1 MASRHITYREVISL
15 VQDINSFVD
24 SMDNKIKAVQANY
37 NQTKEKMMAE
47 QRSVLAK
54 FDSDCQNAV
63 NAISNKS
70 KKLLG
75 DAKKIQT
82 EIDGIDAKLSSIDK
96 YYVKTK
102 QKKIEELSGVKSV
115 KYSDV
120 GDYFETL
127 KKLKEDFSV
136 LSRKYSE
143 DILPAIINGLN
154 YIFSNKRKKDY
165 EELIV
170 LKNTVDAFVVEINE
184 VIPEIMADEILNLK
198 NTNLKT
204 RCNTVNQHKRQAEE
218 LETKYGAMLEKM
230 ADEIY
235 QKLDEIL
242 PDDLVEYF
250 VQIHSSYYNE
260 IEKVN
265 NKSIVADSVLSLGH
279 VLYPV
284 DLFVE
289 SKTLASL
296 ICDKCKKLI
305 NNGSIMLPII
315 SAVDIYVPYYV
326 IYTDRDEMKNFIDYI
341 VYSYISQVMVGNL
354 QLTIIDSENHGNSI
368 ESFYDVKNKLP
379 EIFGGQFYTESDSI
393 SNKLRTLNNKVE
405 NILQNKLGTK
415 YSNIFDCVEKDA
427 DYEMSVE
434 LVVLYDFPYGL
445 SDSDMSILKNLLQVG
460 AKCGVY
466 IIMANGHM
474 DLNNLLDEQK
484 RNIAMIQQLCVGVQL
499 NGNNSS
505 FFGLP
510 YAYSGMPDKNRF
522 SAFMSK
528 YMIMYESIMN
538 KAITFNSFI
547 TPLVESKDDIA
558 LRKEINTI
566 LDIVEE
572 SDKSLGKV
580 PEIGSVF
587 PTNIMI
593 GNVHYPADI
602 FEDSYGYEVI
612 KKNFSDSGGKIS
624 LPLVLNTEG
633 TINVLAESDENNIGG
648 IQEFMHNII
657 WSFLS
662 AFPVTKLNLSILDC
676 ERKGSS
682 IIPFLEIKK
691 KNPDLFDQEI
701 HTSQD
706 EIYERLKKFN
716 LQIDDCIQHKLGN
729 KYRSLIAYNK
739 ANPARGEVIQL
750 LVINDFPSGFD
761 SRNIEQLINIVK
773 NGSKCGIY
781 TIINYNRDITF
792 SRYESVDDYIE
803 QLKKYAAVVEIKD
816 GVCYLAPFN
825 LKIDSFADVSAEE
838 TDLFAVDYSE
848 KANDIK
854 NRGLSF
860 NDILDSELFTRSAG
874 GSLEIPVGIGDED
887 KIVPICFGKGSSHH
901 ALVAGA
907 TGSGKST
914 LLHTLIM
921 SALLHYSPDE
931 LNLYLMDFKS
941 GTEFKIYDSY
951 RIPHIKL
958 LALDAMQEFGE
969 SILEDLVNEISRRSE
984 KFKKV
989 GVSKL
994 GEYVKAACNTMPR
1007 ILVIMDEFQILF
1019 NDSSNRKVAYN
1030 CAELA
1035 KRIVT
1040 EGRSYGIHLLMATQ
1054 STKIITDLSISTGT
1068 IEQMRIRIGLKCG
1081 EDDARYL
1088 FKDNNDTKALEM
1100 MKGPIGTA
1108 VMNPE
1113 YTEEENIGFRIV
1125 YCDDATQNEMLK
1137 KIEEQF
1143 ASATYTLQTFEGN
1156 RTKRLLDIYASRD
1169 LVEEYAKT
1177 VKVEVGELIKVAPPF
1192 SIVFDKKK
1200 KHNMVIC
1207 GSNERMSGNL
1217 YNLLCLSGLKNPY
1230 TNFYCIDGDII
1241 VGEED
1246 SMPYYNQFERF
1257 GDRFKIAKTRGNII
1271 EFVNEVYDIY
1281 KKKKKG
1287 NEDSVVFVG
1296 IKNFQFLDLVKQM
1309 MKGDYIDESEYVDTD
1324 EASDT
1329 LQTSFGDDAGFMDF
1343 GVDIV
1348 SSDSQGI
1355 SEKLIKLIN
1364 DGSAYGIHFI
1374 LTCTE
1379 FQSIKENM
1387 YYGENVLTKF
1397 PERFVFSLNDND
1409 SDSLIEG
1416 ITVASLRDNTV
1427 YYTDSVKN
1435 TYQMKPYVF
1444 PRVDELELYLNSILD

>member
-1 MASRHITYREVISL
+1 MASKHISYREVISL
-15 VQDINSFVD
+15 VQEINGFVD
-24 SMDNKIKAVQANY
+24 SMDNKIKAAQANY
-37 NQTKEKMMAE
+37 NQTKEKMLAE

-70 KKLLG
+70 KTLLG

-82 EIDGIDAKLSSIDK
+82 EIDGIDTKLSSIDK

-102 QKKIEELSGVKSV
+102 QKKTEELAGIKSD

-127 KKLKEDFSV
+127 KRIKEDFSV

-184 VIPEIMADEILNLK
+184 VIPEIMADEILILK
-198 NTNLKT
+198 NTNVET

-218 LETKYGAMLEKM
+218 LEIKYGTVLEKT

-242 PDDLVEYF
+242 PDDLIEYF
-250 VQIHSSYYNE
+250 VQVHKSYYSE

-265 NKSIVADSVLSLGH
+265 NKIIVADNVLSMGH

-284 DLFVE
+284 DIFVE

-296 ICDKCKKLI
+296 IADKCKRLI

-315 SAVDIYVPYYV
+315 SAVNAYVPYYV
-326 IYTDRDEMKNFIDYI
+326 TYNTREEMKKFIDSV
-341 VYSYISQVMVGNL
+341 VYSFISQVMVGKL

-379 EIFGGQFYTESDSI
+379 EIFGGQFYTEKDSI
-393 SNKLRTLNNKVE
+393 SDKLRALNSKVE

-415 YSNIFDCVEKDA
+415 YNNIFDYVEQDT
-427 DYEMSVE
+427 DYEMNVE

-445 SDSDMSILKNLLQVG
+445 SDGDMSILKNLLQVG
-460 AKCGVY
+460 TKCGVY
-466 IIMANGHM
+466 TIITNGHM
-474 DLNNLLDEQK
+474 DLNNLSDEQK
-484 RNIAMIQQLCVGVQL
+484 RNIAIIQQLCVGIQL
-499 NGNNSS
+499 NGVNST

-528 YMIMYESIMN
+528 YMIMFESLMN

-558 LRKEINTI
+558 LRKEINAI
-566 LDIVEE
+566 MDIIEE

-580 PEIGSVF
+580 PNVGSGF
-587 PTNIMI
+587 PKNIMI

-602 FEDSYGYEVI
+602 FEDSYGYEVL
-612 KKNFSDSGGKIS
+612 KKNFSDTDGKIK
-624 LPLVLNTEG
+624 LPLVLDSEG
-633 TINVLAESDENNIGG
+633 TINVLTESNEESIGSA
-648 IQEFMHNII
+648 QEFIHNIM

-662 AFPVTKLNLSILDC
+662 AFPVTKLNLSIFDC
-676 ERKGSS
+676 ERKGGS
-682 IIPFLEIKK
+682 IVPFLEIKK
-691 KNPDLFDQEI
+691 KNQDLFDQDI

-716 LQIDDCIQHKLGN
+716 SQIDDCIQHKLGN
-729 KYRSLIAYNK
+729 KYKSLIEYNK
-739 ANPARGEVIQL
+739 ANPARGEAIQL

-792 SRYESVDDYIE
+792 SRYESIDDYIG
-803 QLKKYAAVVEIKD
+803 QLKKYTAVVEIKED
-816 GVCYLAPFN
+816 ACYLAPFN
-825 LKIDSFADVSAEE
+825 LKIDGFADVSAEE
-838 TDLFAVDYSE
+838 TETFAADYLE
-848 KANDIK
+848 KANDVK

-860 NDILDSELFTRSAG
+860 KDILDDELFSRNAG

-969 SILEDLVNEISRRSE
+969 SILEDLVNEIGRRSD
-984 KFKKV
+984 KFKEA

-994 GEYVKAACNTMPR
+994 GEYVKTTGIAMPR

-1113 YTEEENIGFRIV
+1113 YTEEENIGFRAV

-1143 ASATYTLQTFEGN
+1143 ANAAYTLQTFEGN
-1156 RTKRLLDIYASRD
+1156 RTKKLLDIYATND
-1169 LVEEYAKT
+1169 GVEEYAKT
-1177 VKVEVGELIKVAPPF
+1177 AKVEVGELIKVAPPF

-1200 KHNMVIC
+1200 KHNIVIC
-1207 GSNERMSGNL
+1207 GSNERMASNIF
-1217 YNLLCLSGLKNPY
+1217 NLLCLSALKNPY

-1246 SMPYYNQFERF
+1246 SMPFYSQFERF
-1257 GDRFKIAKTRGNII
+1257 GNRFKMAQTRGNII

-1287 NEDSVVFVG
+1287 NDDSVVFIG

-1309 MKGDYIDESEYVDTD
+1309 MKGDYIDESEYVDA
-1324 EASDT
+1324 EESSDIME
-1329 LQTSFGDDAGFMDF
+1329 SAFGEDNGFMDF
-1343 GVDIV
+1343 GVDTA

-1355 SEKLIKLIN
+1355 SEKLIKLID
-1364 DGSAYGIHFI
+1364 DGAAYGIHFI

-1387 YYGENVLTKF
+1387 YYGENVLSKF
-1397 PERFVFSLNDND
+1397 PERFVFALNDND
-1409 SDSLIEG
+1409 ADSLIEG

-1427 YYTDSVKN
+1427 YYTDSVKY

-1444 PRVDELELYLNSILD
+1444 PKVDELELYLNSILA

>member
-37 NQTKEKMMAE
+37 NKTKEKMMAE

-54 FDSDCQNAV
+54 FDSNCQNAV

-102 QKKIEELSGVKSV
+102 QKKIEELSGVKSD

-136 LSRKYSE
+136 LSHKYSE

-250 VQIHSSYYNE
+250 VQIHRSYYNE

-315 SAVDIYVPYYV
+315 SAVDVYVPYYV

-624 LPLVLNTEG
+624 LPLVLDTEG

-648 IQEFMHNII
+648 TQEFMHNIM

-838 TDLFAVDYSE
+838 TDSFAVDYSE

-860 NDILDSELFTRSAG
+860 KDILDSELFTRSAG

-994 GEYVKAACNTMPR
+994 GEYVKAVCTTMPR

-1113 YTEEENIGFRIV
+1113 YTEEENIGFRVV

-1246 SMPYYNQFERF
+1246 SMPYYNQFGRF

-1329 LQTSFGDDAGFMDF
+1329 LETSFGDDAGFMDF

-1409 SDSLIEG
+1409 ADSLIEG

-1444 PRVDELELYLNSILD
+1444 PKVDELELYLNSILD

>member
-1 MASRHITYREVISL
+1 MAGRHITYQEVIAL
-15 VQDINSFVD
+15 IQEINGFVD
-24 SMDNKIKAVQANY
+24 SMDNKIKAAQANY
-37 NQTKEKMMAE
+37 NQTKERMLAE

-70 KKLLG
+70 KTLLG
-75 DAKKIQT
+75 DAKKIQS

-102 QKKIEELSGVKSV
+102 QKKMEELSGVKSD
-115 KYSDV
+115 KYSDI

-127 KKLKEDFSV
+127 KRIKDDFSV

-154 YIFSNKRKKDY
+154 YIFSNKRKRDY

-184 VIPEIMADEILNLK
+184 VIPEIMADEILDLK
-198 NTNLKT
+198 NANVET
-204 RCNTVNQHKRQAEE
+204 RCNTVNQHKRQAED
-218 LETKYGAMLEKM
+218 LERKYDALLEKT

-242 PDDLVEYF
+242 PDDLIEYL
-250 VQIHSSYYNE
+250 VQIHKTYYGE

-265 NKSIVADSVLSLGH
+265 NKEIVSSSVLSMGH

-284 DLFVE
+284 DVFVE

-296 ICDKCKKLI
+296 ISDKCKRLI

-315 SAVDIYVPYYV
+315 SAVDSYVPYYV
-326 IYTDRDEMKNFIDYI
+326 TYNTREDMKKFTDYI
-341 VYSYISQVMVGNL
+341 IFSYISQVMVGKI
-354 QLTIIDSENHGNSI
+354 QLTVIDSENHGNSI

-379 EIFGGQFYTESDSI
+379 EIFGGQFYTESESI
-393 SNKLRTLNNKVE
+393 SEKLRALNSKVE

-415 YSNIFDCVEKDA
+415 YNNIFDCLEQDP
-427 DYEMSVE
+427 DYEMNVE

-466 IIMANGHM
+466 IVIANGHM
-474 DLNNLLDEQK
+474 DLNNLSDEQK
-484 RNIAMIQQLCVGVQL
+484 RNIAIIQQLCIGIQL
-499 NGNNSS
+499 NGANST

-528 YMIMYESIMN
+528 YMIMYESLMN

-558 LRKEINTI
+558 LRKEINSI
-566 LDIVEE
+566 LDIIEE

-580 PEIGSVF
+580 PEIGCGF
-587 PTNIMI
+587 PKNIMI

-612 KKNFSDSGGKIS
+612 KKNFSDSEGKIK
-624 LPLVLNTEG
+624 LPLVLDTEG
-633 TINVLAESDENNIGG
+633 TINILVESCEDNVSNAHDFI
-648 IQEFMHNII
+648 HNIM

-662 AFPVTKLNLSILDC
+662 TLPITKLNLSVFDC

-691 KNPDLFDQEI
+691 KNADLFDQEI
-701 HTSQD
+701 HTTQD

-716 LQIDDCIQHKLGN
+716 SQIDDCILHKLGN
-729 KYRSLIAYNK
+729 KYKSLVAYNR
-739 ANPARGEVIQL
+739 ANPARGEAIQL

-761 SRNIEQLINIVK
+761 SRNIEQLIDIVK

-792 SRYESVDDYIE
+792 SRYESIDEYIS

-816 GVCYLAPFN
+816 GASYLAPFN
-825 LKIDSFADVSAEE
+825 LRIDGFADVSTEE
-838 TDLFAVDYSE
+838 TEEFADNYSE

-860 NDILDSELFTRSAG
+860 KDILDNELFRRNAG
-874 GSLEIPVGIGDED
+874 SSLEIPVGIGDED

-969 SILEDLVNEISRRSE
+969 SILEDLVNEIGRRSDR
-984 KFKKV
+984 FKEA
-989 GVSKL
+989 GVAKL
-994 GEYVKAACNTMPR
+994 GEYVKATGTAMPR

-1088 FKDNNDTKALEM
+1088 FKDNNDVKALEM

-1113 YTEEENIGFRIV
+1113 YTEEENIGFRAV

-1143 ASATYTLQTFEGN
+1143 ADAAYTLQTFEGN
-1156 RTKRLLDIYASRD
+1156 RTKKLLDVYAAKD
-1169 LVEEYAKT
+1169 GVEEYSKN
-1177 VKVEVGELIKVAPPF
+1177 VNVEVGELIKVAPPF
-1192 SIVFDKKK
+1192 SITFDKKK

-1207 GSNERMSGNL
+1207 GSNERMSSNL
-1217 YNLLCLSGLKNPY
+1217 FNLLCLSGLKNPY
-1230 TNFYCIDGDII
+1230 VNFYCIDGDII

-1246 SMPYYNQFERF
+1246 SMSYYAQFERF
-1257 GDRFKIAKTRGNII
+1257 GSRFKMATTRGNII
-1271 EFVNEVYDIY
+1271 EFVNEIYDIY

-1287 NEDSVVFVG
+1287 NDDSVIFIG

-1309 MKGDYIDESEYVDTD
+1309 MKGDYIDESEYVDVD
-1324 EASDT
+1324 ETQDAMDS
-1329 LQTSFGDDAGFMDF
+1329 SFGDDAGFMDF
-1343 GVDIV
+1343 GVDTM
-1348 SSDSQGI
+1348 SSDSQGV
-1355 SEKLIKLIN
+1355 SEKLIKLID

-1387 YYGENVLTKF
+1387 YYGENVLSKF
-1397 PERFVFSLNDND
+1397 PKRFVFSLNDND
-1409 SDSLIEG
+1409 ADSLIEG
-1416 ITVASLRDNTV
+1416 ITVSALRDNTV
-1427 YYTDSVKN
+1427 YYTDSVKD

-1444 PRVDELELYLNSILD
+1444 PKADEMGIYLNSILN